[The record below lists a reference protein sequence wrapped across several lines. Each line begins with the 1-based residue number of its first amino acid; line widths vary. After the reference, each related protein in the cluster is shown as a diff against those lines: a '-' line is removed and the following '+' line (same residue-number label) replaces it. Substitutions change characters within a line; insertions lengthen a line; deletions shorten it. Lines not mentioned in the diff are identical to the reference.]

1 MSVTLIDLQKDLNDA
16 KKKIADLAIRKQ
28 ELSEIKDDKANAN
41 REFVQADQ
49 NYSELKRLLQ
59 LYKRDPTNP
68 HFIEFANISKEDI
81 NAAKKMFIDASEL
94 YDDIKDEFNRI
105 TEIIREHKSYLRNFS
120 NNYKNFIKT
129 LPDDNTFKGKLK
141 LEFMKIAN
149 IYGNSYDIDLDYDQA
164 IQQHEE
170 GIKHM
175 DVYESLRESRRPLHE
190 QGIRAAIAT
199 SLYNPH
205 PTMSINNYTKQD
217 ELNETKSKIRKN
229 ILTRKNLSSN
239 KLKKYGVTR
248 SVGGGKNKS
257 YKNKKKQNK

>member
-1 MSVTLIDLQKDLNDA
+1 MSVTIIDFQKDLKDA
-16 KKKIADLAIRKQ
+16 KKTIADLANRKQ
-28 ELSEIKDDKANAN
+28 ELSEIEDNKVNVN
-41 REFVQADQ
+41 RELVQADQ

-68 HFIEFANISKEDI
+68 QFVEFANISKEDI
-81 NAAKKMFIDASEL
+81 NAAKKRLIDASEL

-105 TEIIREHKSYLRNFS
+105 TEIIGEHKSYLRNFS

-129 LPDDNTFKGKLK
+129 LPDDNAFKGKLK

-149 IYGNSYDIDLDYDQA
+149 RYGNPYDIDLDYDQA

-175 DVYESLRESRRPLHE
+175 DVYESLREGRRPLHE
-190 QGIRAAIAT
+190 QGIRAAIAS

-205 PTMSINNYTKQD
+205 STMNVNNYVKQD
-217 ELNETKSKIRKN
+217 ELNETKSKIRKS
-229 ILTRKNLSSN
+229 ILTRKNLSRN
-239 KLKKYGVTR
+239 KLKKYGVTH
-248 SVGGGKNKS
+248 SAGGGKNKS
-257 YKNKKKQNK
+257 YKNKKNQNK